1 MLTPKSLSRIRNQW
15 SSLAVAGR
23 TRCNWRHVVSLTFS
37 RSKHVLKRR
46 NADKHKANLSEAEPQ
61 PIVRRKSRQKAG
73 VQDVDSSSSPGS
85 ISRTDG
91 PLDLKL
97 TELQDLARTLGIS
110 QTAPKAA
117 LVARL
122 RDALAN
128 HAAPPP
134 NARILSI
141 DLGIRNL
148 AYALLSPPPQN
159 AQPTAKPRL
168 GGNRQM
174 SEPKPVVHAWNR
186 VDLRSLSTAGPDAS
200 QDFSPPS
207 LSLLALD
214 LVRALLLPL
223 DPTHVLIEKQRFRSA
238 GGSAV
243 LEWTVRVNSL
253 ESMLYAVF
261 ATLKA
266 LGHFRGVV
274 IPVDPRRV
282 GPFLLELEGGGNGAE
297 GVVAEIKR
305 EKKRVA
311 SSDAVRVVKGGKE
324 NKKLKIGLVG
334 GWLRDGKGVDFDGG
348 AAVMKHAFLKRWLPK
363 VKRSKADKG
372 AEAEDERV
380 VEKLDDVADCLL
392 QGVAWLKWEENRRQ
406 LVKELG
412 GKL

>member
-1 MLTPKSLSRIRNQW
+1 M
-15 SSLAVAGR
+15 
-23 TRCNWRHVVSLTFS
+23 TFS
-37 RSKHVLKRR
+37 RSTHVLKRR
-46 NADKHKANLSEAEPQ
+46 NADKHEANLSEAEPK

-73 VQDVDSSSSPGS
+73 VKDVDSSSSPGS
-85 ISRTDG
+85 VSRTDG

-97 TELQDLARTLGIS
+97 TELQELARTVGIS

-128 HAAPPP
+128 HASPPP

-148 AYALLSPPPQN
+148 AYALLSPPPPQT
-159 AQPTAKPRL
+159 AQPPAKTRP
-168 GGNRQM
+168 GGNRQT
-174 SEPKPVVHAWNR
+174 SAPKPVVHAWNR

-214 LVRALLLPL
+214 LVRTLLLPL
-223 DPTHVLIEKQRFRSA
+223 DPTHVLVEKQRFRSA

-261 ATLKA
+261 ATLKS

-282 GPFLLELEGGGNGAE
+282 GPFLLELERGGGGEAE
-297 GVVAEIKR
+297 ADVVVAESKR
-305 EKKRVA
+305 AKKRVPP
-311 SSDAVRVVKGGKE
+311 SDAVRGLKGAKE

-334 GWLRDGKGVDFDGG
+334 GWLRDGKGVDFDGE
-348 AAVMKHAFLKRWLPK
+348 AAVMKQAFLKRWFPK
-363 VKRSKADKG
+363 AKKSKADKG
-372 AEAEDERV
+372 AEIEDERV

-392 QGVAWLKWEENRRQ
+392 QGVAWLKWEENKRQ
-406 LVKELG
+406 LVKKLG